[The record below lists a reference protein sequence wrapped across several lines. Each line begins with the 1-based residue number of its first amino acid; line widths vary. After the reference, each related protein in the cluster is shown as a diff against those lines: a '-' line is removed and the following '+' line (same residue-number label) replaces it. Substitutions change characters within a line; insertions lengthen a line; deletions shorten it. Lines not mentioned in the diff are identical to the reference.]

1 MSDLR
6 ERLLGLLADGELHS
20 GERLAFSLAVSRTAV
35 WKAAAELRRRDVA
48 VESVDR
54 RGYRL
59 TQAVELLAPDR
70 IRCEAADAGFPLPRD
85 LDVLFE
91 VGSTNDHLDGLPV
104 PPPPGQPR
112 LVFAEL
118 QRAGRG
124 RRGRIWH
131 APFGSGLTF
140 SVAWTFAEMPA
151 DIAALSLA
159 MGVQVA
165 RALQRLGAQDVR
177 LKWPNDLVRGPR
189 KVGGLLAQLRSE
201 AGGATH
207 LVLGL
212 GLNLRLG
219 AAQRGAL
226 TAPGALP
233 AGDLADAFAEPV
245 GRNRIAGVVAAALLE
260 GLRLFE
266 ARGFEPFAADWA
278 ELDALRGRR
287 VRIEHGAT
295 AVEGIAM
302 GAATDGSLRVAVGE
316 RIERF
321 YSGDLS
327 LRPADL
333 S

>member
-1 MSDLR
+1 MR

-20 GERLAFSLAVSRTAV
+20 GERLAASLAVSRTAV
-35 WKAAAELRRRDVA
+35 WKAAAELRLRGVA

-59 TQAVELLAPDR
+59 PQAVELLEPDR
-70 IRCEAADAGFPLPRD
+70 IRREAADAGFPLPRD
-85 LDVLFE
+85 LEVLFE
-91 VGSTNDHLDGLPV
+91 VGSTNDHLDALP
-104 PPPPGQPR
+104 PPPPGRPR

-124 RRGRIWH
+124 RRGRTWH
-131 APFGSGLTF
+131 APFCSGLTF
-140 SVAWTFAEMPA
+140 SIAWSFAEMPA
-151 DIAALSLA
+151 DMAALSLA

-177 LKWPNDLVRGPR
+177 LKWPNDLVRGLH

-201 AGGATH
+201 AGGPTH

-219 AAQRGAL
+219 AAQRDAL
-226 TAPGALP
+226 AAPGALP
-233 AGDLADAFAEPV
+233 AGDLAEAFAEPI
-245 GRNRIAGVVAAALLE
+245 GRNRIAGVVAAALLD
-260 GLRLFE
+260 GLQTFE

-287 VRIEHGAT
+287 VRIERGAA

-302 GAATDGSLRVAVGE
+302 GAAADGSLRIAVGE

-327 LRPADL
+327 LRPADPA
-333 S
+333 

>member
-1 MSDLR
+1 MSATR

-20 GERLAFSLAVSRTAV
+20 GEKLAATLSVSRTAV
-35 WKAAAELRRRDVA
+35 WKAVAELRQRGIA

-59 TQAVELLAPDR
+59 AEPVELLEPDR
-70 IRCEAADAGFPLPRD
+70 IRQEAVAVGFSMPRD
-85 LDVLFE
+85 LVVLFE
-91 VGSTNDHLDGLPV
+91 VGSTNDHLATLP
-104 PPPPGQPR
+104 PPPPGRPR

-124 RRGRIWH
+124 RRGRTWH

-159 MGVQVA
+159 MGAQVA
-165 RALQRLGAQDVR
+165 RAVQRLGAQDVR
-177 LKWPNDLVRGPR
+177 LKWPNDLICGPC

-201 AGGATH
+201 AGGPTH
-207 LVLGL
+207 LILGL

-219 AAQRGAL
+219 PAQREAL
-226 TAPGALP
+226 AAPGALP
-233 AGDLADAFAEPV
+233 VGDLAAAFAAPV
-245 GRNRIAGVVAAALLE
+245 GRNRIAGVVAAAMLD
-260 GLRLFE
+260 GLQRFALQ
-266 ARGFEPFAADWA
+266 GFEPFAADWA

-287 VRIEHGAT
+287 VRIEHGST
-295 AVEGIAM
+295 AVEGIAL
-302 GAATDGSLRVAVGE
+302 GAGSDGSLRLAVGE